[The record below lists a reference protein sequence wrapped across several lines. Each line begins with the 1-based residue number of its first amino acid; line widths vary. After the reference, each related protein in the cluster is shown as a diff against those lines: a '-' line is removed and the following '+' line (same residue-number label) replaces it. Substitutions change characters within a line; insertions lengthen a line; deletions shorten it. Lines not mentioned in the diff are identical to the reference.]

1 MRLRQS
7 VYKTWVSDHA
17 GTASYMHAR
26 EPLADI
32 QCWQTR
38 GWQWQDWTVSY
49 KTGSCRTVM
58 DCAVQDWV
66 VPYKNGSCRTRLGR
80 SVQEWAVPYK
90 TGSCRTRMGR
100 AVQEWAVSYKTGSCR
115 TRMGRAVQEWAVP
128 YKNGLCRTRLGRALL
143 GCPPWLRVVTQTF
156 KHESPQLSERFPS
169 IIACQSVYLWQY
181 NSKSHFKLC
190 LSFLLKRT
198 WYKGF
203 VTRYW

>member
-26 EPLADI
+26 EPRADM

-38 GWQWQDWTVSY
+38 GWQWQDWAVSY
-49 KTGSCRTVM
+49 KTGSCRTIM
-58 DCAVQDWV
+58 GCAVQDWV
-66 VPYKNGSCRTRLGR
+66 VPYKTGLCRTIMGCAVQDWAVPYNNGRCRTRLGR
-80 SVQEWAVPYK
+80 GVQDWVVPYK
-90 TGSCRTRMGR
+90 TGS
-100 AVQEWAVSYKTGSCR
+100 
-115 TRMGRAVQEWAVP
+115 
-128 YKNGLCRTRLGRALL
+128 CRTRLGRALL

-181 NSKSHFKLC
+181 YSKSHFKLC